1 MTAYA
6 SPTAP
11 FASPQEADAGALL
24 TIDLS
29 ALVKNWHTLAGEAP
43 EAECAAVI
51 KADAYGIGLEPAASA
66 LSDAGCTT
74 FFVAHLC
81 EAERFRAVNSTATLY
96 VLNGLLPGTAAHF
109 AAIGARPVL
118 GSREE
123 IADWATYC
131 AGIGKKLPAA
141 IHIDTGMNRLGLRLE
156 SATKLVSEAG
166 LMEAF
171 TPSLVMS
178 HLVSAETP
186 GLPIN
191 AKQIKAFEAVRA
203 LFPGVPASLC
213 NSSGIYL
220 PERPHYDLLRPG
232 YALYGGNPRPGRD
245 NPMAPVVRLAARIIQ
260 IRTVPDA
267 ETVGYSGH
275 WTAEGRRRIATV
287 SLGYADG
294 FLRSLSGTNL
304 KPGGEAVVGG
314 VRCPIAG
321 RISMDLITLDISGL
335 AEDAVKRGDF
345 ATFIGDGISLD
356 EVGTRAG
363 SIGYEILTSLGHR
376 FARRYK
382 GSDRQGQDPF
392 I

>member
-1 MTAYA
+1 MTASAFPDA
-6 SPTAP
+6 SLAGVREP
-11 FASPQEADAGALL
+11 DAGALL
-24 TIDLS
+24 TIDLK
-29 ALVKNWHTLAGEAP
+29 ALVKNWRTLAAEAP
-43 EAECAAVI
+43 DAECAAVI
-51 KADAYGIGLEPAASA
+51 KADAYGIGLEQAARA
-66 LSDAGCTT
+66 LTDAGCTT
-74 FFVAHLC
+74 FFVAHLS
-81 EAERFRAVNSTATLY
+81 EAERFRSVNSAATLY

-109 AAIGARPVL
+109 AAINARPVL

-123 IADWATYC
+123 IEEWGAYC
-131 AGIGKKLPAA
+131 VAVGSKLAA
-141 IHIDTGMNRLGLRLE
+141 AVHIDTGMNRLGLRLD
-156 SATKLVSEAG
+156 SATKLVSETT

-171 TPSLVMS
+171 MPTLVMS
-178 HLVSAETP
+178 HLVSAEVP
-186 GLPIN
+186 ALPVN
-191 AKQIKAFEAVRA
+191 ARQVKAFQAARA
-203 LFPGVPASLC
+203 LLPGVPASLC

-314 VRCPIAG
+314 LRCPIAG
-321 RISMDLITLDISGL
+321 RISMDLVTLDISAL
-335 AEDAVKRGDF
+335 AEDAVKRGDY
-345 ATFIGDGISLD
+345 ATFIGDGISID

-363 SIGYEILTSLGHR
+363 TIGYEILTSLGHR

-382 GSDRQGQDPF
+382 GLED
-392 I
+392 

>member
-1 MTAYA
+1 MTASA
-6 SPTAP
+6 LTNA
-11 FASPQEADAGALL
+11 AAVREADAGAVL
-24 TIDLS
+24 TIDLK
-29 ALVKNWHTLAGEAP
+29 ALVKNWRTLAGEAP
-43 EAECAAVI
+43 DAECAAVI
-51 KADAYGIGLEPAASA
+51 KADAYGIGLEQAARA
-66 LSDAGCTT
+66 LSAAGCMT
-74 FFVAHLC
+74 FFVAHFS
-81 EAERFRAVNSTATLY
+81 EAERFRAVNNAASLY

-109 AAIGARPVL
+109 AAINARPVL

-123 IADWATYC
+123 IEEWSAYC
-131 AGIGKKLPAA
+131 TSVGSKLPAA
-141 IHIDTGMNRLGLRLE
+141 IHIDTGMNRLGLRLD
-156 SATKLVSEAG
+156 SATKLVSETR
-166 LMEAF
+166 LLEAF

-178 HLVSAETP
+178 HLVSAEVP
-186 GLPIN
+186 ALPIN
-191 AKQIKAFEAVRA
+191 TKQIKAFQAARA

-245 NPMAPVVRLAARIIQ
+245 NPMAPVVRLAAKIIQ

-321 RISMDLITLDISGL
+321 RISMDLVTLDISSL
-335 AEDAVKRGDF
+335 AEDAVKRGDY
-345 ATFIGDGISLD
+345 ATFIGDGISID
-356 EVGTRAG
+356 EVGMRAG
-363 SIGYEILTSLGHR
+363 TIGYEILTSLGHR
-376 FARRYK
+376 FARRY
-382 GSDRQGQDPF
+382 QGLED
-392 I
+392 